1 MVPFQLRFVTTLFR
15 ASPMHSRTIASA
27 ARSPKDVFHSNCAQ
41 ELGKLLV
48 LLHRNTS
55 AGSLA
60 ALMKQFDL
68 NQNNKLDFAEF
79 VLLMQSLPEADEA
92 LLESAVNSQ
101 SEVHNQAAPMQH
113 IELHPALASIGTQAQ
128 LTCISIREGT
138 VIAGAQTGQVFIWDL
153 EASFSICKVKHM
165 RMYHLMVTAVVVRRT
180 VFPMSATLALSRRHT
195 CPSSVACSLCPAHPM
210 APLPCGAWLPAC
222 GCHIARC
229 PAPFRLCCRGE
240 ILFLSPAGLQ
250 KCS

>member
-1 MVPFQLRFVTTLFR
+1 
-15 ASPMHSRTIASA
+15 MHCRRTAAAAWSA
-27 ARSPKDVFHSNCAQ
+27 KALFHSSCAQ

-92 LLESAVNSQ
+92 LLESAVNTQ
-101 SEVHNQAAPMQH
+101 SEVRDQSASMQQ
-113 IELHPALASIGTQAQ
+113 IELHPALASVGTQAQ
-128 LTCISIREGT
+128 LTCISIRDGT

-153 EASFSICKVKHM
+153 EARI
-165 RMYHLMVTAVVVRRT
+165 
-180 VFPMSATLALSRRHT
+180 
-195 CPSSVACSLCPAHPM
+195 
-210 APLPCGAWLPAC
+210 
-222 GCHIARC
+222 
-229 PAPFRLCCRGE
+229 
-240 ILFLSPAGLQ
+240 
-250 KCS
+250 